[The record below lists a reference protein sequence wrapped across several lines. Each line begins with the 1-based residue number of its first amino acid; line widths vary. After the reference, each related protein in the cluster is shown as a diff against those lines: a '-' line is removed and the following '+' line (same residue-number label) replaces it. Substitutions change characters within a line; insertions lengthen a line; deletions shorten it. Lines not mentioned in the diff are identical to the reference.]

1 MFRFKTSTML
11 KKSSGFTLV
20 EAMVVL
26 AIVGILMA
34 VTVPMY
40 QESVRKA
47 RRSDGMD
54 DLLELASRQ
63 ERFFAQNSVYTLTID
78 GPTGLNLGRTTSS
91 EEFYNLSVLP
101 CDAGIETCY
110 VLTAAPA
117 GAQTMDTAC
126 GSLTLNR
133 LGQRNATGTLGSDC
147 W

>member
-1 MFRFKTSTML
+1 ML
-11 KKSSGFTLV
+11 QKNGGFTLV

-34 VTVPMY
+34 ITVPMY
-40 QESVRKA
+40 QDSVRKA

-63 ERFFAQNSVYTLTID
+63 ARFFAQNSAYTVTID
-78 GPTGLNLGRTTSS
+78 GATGLNLDRTVSS
-91 EEFYNLSVLP
+91 EGFYRLSVDP
-101 CDAGIETCY
+101 TEDCRIETCY
-110 VLTAAPA
+110 VLTAEPID
-117 GAQTMDTAC
+117 AQAKDEAC
-126 GSLTLNR
+126 ASLTMNS